1 MGKLYMKGL
10 SNMEIISKVI
20 RIELDCD
27 IFYDEISSDLT
38 EWWTDYDDLLDRP
51 FTYDFLRKYYTEE
64 LKALKNKE
72 IDYIALSCDL

>member
-1 MGKLYMKGL
+1 MDEYD
-10 SNMEIISKVI
+10 KVI

-38 EWWTDYDDLLDRP
+38 EWWTDYDSLLDMPTIYKRLNI
-51 FTYDFLRKYYTEE
+51 YHSEE